1 MEPEGGPV
9 EPQGGSV
16 EPPSGA
22 RAWQGGWAPSSCA
35 PAAGA
40 PGVESRPAGRLP
52 ASRAAVVVAGS
63 LNMDLVV
70 VCRRAPEQGE
80 TVSGERFFTA
90 CGGKGANQAV
100 AAARL
105 GAPVAML
112 GCVGDDAFGEQLV
125 AALRAEGIDIAGVR
139 RVPGPSGV
147 AAITVEAGG
156 ANRIVVV
163 PGANARFTEL
173 DAVARRCIA
182 SARVLLLQ
190 LESPLP
196 LVEQAARVA
205 RAAGVTVILTPAPV
219 PPDPLPPGL
228 LEAVD
233 WLVPNEHELWALVG
247 GKGGPPGADSP
258 AEPPVPGPVGG
269 SSVPGA
275 GRPAP
280 GPAAGPAMGAAGP
293 AAGPG
298 GTGALEAAA
307 RRLGGGRIHVVVTL
321 GERGCLYVPPAGAA
335 RAIPAL
341 PVAAVD
347 TTAAGDTFAGALAVA
362 LAEGRPVEEA
372 LRFATRAAGIS
383 VTRPGAQPSMPS
395 RAEVEAWPGPGSRE
409 PAPPVPPR

>member
-1 MEPEGGPV
+1 M
-9 EPQGGSV
+9 

-22 RAWQGGWAPSSCA
+22 RGWQGGWAPSSCA

-219 PPDPLPPGL
+219 PPDPPDPLPPACWRRWTG
-228 LEAVD
+228 
-233 WLVPNEHELWALVG
+233 WCPTSMSCGRWW
-247 GKGGPPGADSP
+247 
-258 AEPPVPGPVGG
+258 
-269 SSVPGA
+269 A
-275 GRPAP
+275 GR
-280 GPAAGPAMGAAGP
+280 
-293 AAGPG
+293 
-298 GTGALEAAA
+298 AA
-307 RRLGGGRIHVVVTL
+307 RPAR
-321 GERGCLYVPPAGAA
+321 VPRRSLRPEA
-335 RAIPAL
+335 R
-341 PVAAVD
+341 
-347 TTAAGDTFAGALAVA
+347 
-362 LAEGRPVEEA
+362 
-372 LRFATRAAGIS
+372 
-383 VTRPGAQPSMPS
+383 
-395 RAEVEAWPGPGSRE
+395 
-409 PAPPVPPR
+409 

>member
-1 MEPEGGPV
+1 MEPQDGTAEPQGDSG
-9 EPQGGSV
+9 EPQGG
-16 EPPSGA
+16 GC
-22 RAWQGGWAPSSCA
+22 APSSFTRDDRA
-35 PAAGA
+35 LQAG
-40 PGVESRPAGRLP
+40 SRPAGCPP
-52 ASRAAVVVAGS
+52 ASRPAVVVAGS

-112 GCVGDDAFGEQLV
+112 GCAGDDAFGDQLV
-125 AALRAEGIDIAGVR
+125 AALRAEGIDTAGVR

-163 PGANARFTEL
+163 PGANAHFKEL
-173 DAVARRCIA
+173 DAAARRCIA

-247 GKGGPPGADSP
+247 GEAGPPGSGSP
-258 AEPPVPGPVGG
+258 AEPPAPGAVGG
-269 SSVPGA
+269 SSVPGP
-275 GRPAP
+275 GRPV
-280 GPAAGPAMGAAGP
+280 AGP
-293 AAGPG
+293 AAGAAGAG
-298 GTGALEAAA
+298 GTGTLEAAA
-307 RRLGGGRIHVVVTL
+307 RRLGEGRIHVVVTL

-335 RAIPAL
+335 QAIPAL
-341 PVAAVD
+341 PVVAVD

-362 LAEGRPVEEA
+362 LAEERPVEEA
-372 LRFATRAAGIS
+372 LQFATRAAGIS

-395 RAEVEAWPGPGSRE
+395 RAEVEAWPGPGNRGH
-409 PAPPVPPR
+409 APPVPPR